1 MDVNQVHMVF
11 STNIQNHIN
20 RNEEDFSC
28 SLKVL
33 LMRGF
38 YHDNA
43 DSLHE

>member
-1 MDVNQVHMVF
+1 MDVNQVSGVLHKYTK
-11 STNIQNHIN
+11 SYDS
-20 RNEEDFSC
+20 NEEDFSC
-28 SLKVL
+28 LIKVL